1 MIKFKEECLK
11 ENTVVH
17 LRTQEQYNIFIKW
30 LDSINE
36 RFWNGDSYMSKNNW
50 EYYKQD
56 TCLYPHKGFY
66 EEVYLFEDEGYKIL
80 SYEKALLEEPLK
92 LESKEFEM
100 GLSVK
105 PNFNLEEESLQF
117 NISYRGIMEKSFTEY
132 ICFKNDCVRKALIG
146 LGWTP
151 PKENK

>member
-56 TCLYPHKGFY
+56 SCLYPHKGFY

-80 SYEKALLEEPLK
+80 SYEEAIKKDNKTILKIVFFPLYIIFK
-92 LESKEFEM
+92 LFK
-100 GLSVK
+100 
-105 PNFNLEEESLQF
+105 
-117 NISYRGIMEKSFTEY
+117 KS
-132 ICFKNDCVRKALIG
+132 
-146 LGWTP
+146 
-151 PKENK
+151 